1 MNTFYERINDGE
13 FFVYNEESKKFYLQ
27 EMKKFKEVPEEDSN
41 DSLITIIANSLNRA
55 SSGNKDD
62 TRGLLLL
69 IAALGLLN
77 LSKDG
82 LPASVARK
90 LASTSNRK

>member
-1 MNTFYERINDGE
+1 MKTL
-13 FFVYNEESKKFYLQ
+13 K
-27 EMKKFKEVPEEDSN
+27 EMKKFKELSTEEEDNPN

-55 SSGNKDD
+55 STGNKDD

>member
-1 MNTFYERINDGE
+1 
-13 FFVYNEESKKFYLQ
+13 
-27 EMKKFKEVPEEDSN
+27 MKKFKDAPVEDDSN

-62 TRGLLLL
+62 TR
-69 IAALGLLN
+69 ALGLLN

>member
-1 MNTFYERINDGE
+1 
-13 FFVYNEESKKFYLQ
+13 
-27 EMKKFKEVPEEDSN
+27 MKKFKDAPVEDDSN
-41 DSLITIIANSLNRA
+41 DSLITIIANSLIRA

>member
-1 MNTFYERINDGE
+1 
-13 FFVYNEESKKFYLQ
+13 
-27 EMKKFKEVPEEDSN
+27 MKKFKDLPVEDDSN
-41 DSLITIIANSLNRA
+41 DSLINVIANSLNRA
-55 SSGNKDD
+55 SNKDD

-77 LSKDG
+77 VSKDG

>member
-1 MNTFYERINDGE
+1 
-13 FFVYNEESKKFYLQ
+13 
-27 EMKKFKEVPEEDSN
+27 MKKFKDIPEEDDSN
-41 DSLITIIANSLNRA
+41 DSLINVIANSLNRA
-55 SSGNKDD
+55 SGKDD
-62 TRGLLLL
+62 TRGLLML

-77 LSKDG
+77 VSKDG

>member
-1 MNTFYERINDGE
+1 
-13 FFVYNEESKKFYLQ
+13 
-27 EMKKFKEVPEEDSN
+27 MKKFNDAPVEDDSN
-41 DSLITIIANSLNRA
+41 ESLITLIANALNRA
-55 SSGNKDD
+55 SNKDD

-77 LSKDG
+77 VSKDG

>member
-1 MNTFYERINDGE
+1 
-13 FFVYNEESKKFYLQ
+13 
-27 EMKKFKEVPEEDSN
+27 MKKFKDVATEDDPN
-41 DSLITIIANSLNRA
+41 DSLINIIANSLNRA
-55 SSGNKDD
+55 SSKDD

-77 LSKDG
+77 VSKDG

-90 LASTSNRK
+90 LASTSNRN

>member
-1 MNTFYERINDGE
+1 
-13 FFVYNEESKKFYLQ
+13 
-27 EMKKFKEVPEEDSN
+27 MKKFKDAPVEDDSN
-41 DSLITIIANSLNRA
+41 DSLINVIANSLNRA
-55 SSGNKDD
+55 SSKDD

-77 LSKDG
+77 VSKDG